1 MKHQGN
7 RHHEQTE
14 FYKLS
19 FSIEGAER
27 KESRC
32 SGYGEKEEES
42 LPSNWNET
50 FCTSWALTLPGAF
63 ECIVPA
69 AENRISDVLMLVCAW
84 ELLLGILS

>member
-1 MKHQGN
+1 MKRQGN

-19 FSIEGAER
+19 LPIEGEEH

-32 SGYGEKEEES
+32 SGYGENEEES

-50 FCTSWALTLPGAF
+50 LCTSWALALPSAF

-69 AENRISDVLMLVCAW
+69 GENHINDVLMLACAW